1 MKSARSA
8 LITGGAGFI
17 GSHMADELISDG
29 WKVTVLDNLITG
41 KRENLE
47 HLSGDPSLRFVEG
60 DVSDKDLLKRLLN
73 GTEITVKNNSL
84 SNYPECHNTDPFFY
98 TQAGK
103 VKIMSIREKV
113 RYAPKSWVCLHSCKE
128 RRKALSRED

>member
-1 MKSARSA
+1 MKPTRSA

-47 HLSGDPSLRFVEG
+47 HLSNDPSLRFVEG

-73 GTEITVKNNSL
+73 GT
-84 SNYPECHNTDPFFY
+84 
-98 TQAGK
+98 
-103 VKIMSIREKV
+103 
-113 RYAPKSWVCLHSCKE
+113 
-128 RRKALSRED
+128 

>member
-60 DVSDKDLLKRLLN
+60 DVSDKDLLKKLLE
-73 GTEITVKNNSL
+73 GI

-113 RYAPKSWVCLHSCKE
+113 RDAPKSWVCLHSSGE
-128 RRKALSRED
+128 RKNALSPED